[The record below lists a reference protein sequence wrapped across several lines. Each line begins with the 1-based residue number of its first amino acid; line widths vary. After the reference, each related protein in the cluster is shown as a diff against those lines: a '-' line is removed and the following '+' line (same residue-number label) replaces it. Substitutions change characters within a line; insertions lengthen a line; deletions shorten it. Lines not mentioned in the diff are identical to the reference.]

1 MNNNLKSSKKRKS
14 PTRDEFYTTEKTAIQ
29 FVSPLGDAGFYAG
42 KRIFCNCDGPES
54 EIYKVLKKNF
64 NKWNLSSLEACQY
77 SKDGFGKHTIY
88 NKEKDE
94 DIVEILPD
102 NGSYDSPSS
111 LEILGR
117 SDIVV
122 TNPPFSKQDQFISM
136 LMELDKKFA
145 IICNMMNLAHKQTRK
160 FLLDG
165 KFKLVVPYKG
175 GATFIYADGHEARVN
190 VISVTNL
197 DKVEDILI
205 FTARI
210 PKMTKAQLLEKG
222 VLYHPDGL
230 PDNHFEVRYLKNIPT
245 DLREDEVVW
254 CPMSVLMIPWFSKR
268 YEVDKDL
275 FEKQKCG
282 IKVNGKSRFYRIPM
296 KLKASRPDLDHFDK

>member
-1 MNNNLKSSKKRKS
+1 MNNNLKASKIRKS
-14 PTRDEFYTTEKTAIQ
+14 STRDEFYTTEKTAIQ

-42 KRIFCNCDGPES
+42 KHIFCNCDGPES
-54 EIYKVLKKNF
+54 EIYKLLKKNF
-64 NKWNLSSLEACQY
+64 KKWNLASLEACQY
-77 SKDGFGKHTIY
+77 NKDGFGKHTIY
-88 NKEKDE
+88 NHDKDE

-122 TNPPFSKQDQFISM
+122 TNPPFSKQDQFISL
-136 LMELDKKFA
+136 LMSLDKKFA
-145 IICNMMNLAHKQTRK
+145 IICNLMNLAHKPTRK

-165 KFKLVVPYKG
+165 KFKSVSAFSG
-175 GATFIYADGHEARVN
+175 GGTFIHADGHEACVQ
-190 VISVTNL
+190 VIGISNL
-197 DKVEDILI
+197 DNVEDILI

-210 PKMTKAQLLEKG
+210 PKMTKVQLLEKG

-230 PDNHFEVRYLKNIPT
+230 PDNHFEVKYLKNIPT

-254 CPMSVLMIPWFSKR
+254 CPMSVLLIPWFKNR
-268 YEVDKDL
+268 YEVDRDL
-275 FEKQKCG
+275 LEKQKGG
-282 IKVNGKSRFYRIPM
+282 IKVDGKTRFYRIPM
-296 KLKASRPDLDHFDK
+296 KLKASRPDL

>member
-1 MNNNLKSSKKRKS
+1 MNNNLKSSKIRKS
-14 PTRDEFYTTEKTAIQ
+14 STRDEFYTTEKTAIQ
-29 FVSPLGDAGFYAG
+29 FVSPLGDAGFYDG

-54 EIYKVLKKNF
+54 EIYKLLKKNF
-64 NKWNLSSLEACQY
+64 KKWNLASLEACQY
-77 SKDGFGKHTIY
+77 NKDGFGKHTIY
-88 NKEKDE
+88 SKEKDE

-117 SDIVV
+117 SDLVV

-145 IICNMMNLAHKQTRK
+145 IICNLINFKNNITTK
-160 FLLDG
+160 FLLDR
-165 KFKLVVPYKG
+165 KFKLACAFSG
-175 GATFIYADGHEARVN
+175 GTFIHADGHEARVN

-197 DKVEDILI
+197 DKVEDYIV
-205 FTARI
+205 FNYRI
-210 PKMTKAQLLEKG
+210 PKMTKQQLLEKG

-230 PDNHFEVRYLKNIPT
+230 PDNHFEVKFLKDIPT
-245 DLREDEVVW
+245 DLREDEIVW
-254 CPMSVLMIPWFSKR
+254 CPMTVLINPCFSKR

-275 FEKQKCG
+275 FEKQKGG
-282 IKVNGKSRFYRIPM
+282 IKVGGKSRFYRIPM
-296 KLKASRPDLDHFDK
+296 KLKASRQDLEHFDK

>member
-1 MNNNLKSSKKRKS
+1 M
-14 PTRDEFYTTEKTAIQ
+14 
-29 FVSPLGDAGFYAG
+29 
-42 KRIFCNCDGPES
+42 
-54 EIYKVLKKNF
+54 
-64 NKWNLSSLEACQY
+64 
-77 SKDGFGKHTIY
+77 
-88 NKEKDE
+88 
-94 DIVEILPD
+94 LPD

-117 SDIVV
+117 SDLVV
-122 TNPPFSKQDQFISM
+122 TNPPFSKQDHFISM

-145 IICNMMNLAHKQTRK
+145 IICNMMNLMHKPTMK

-165 KFKLVVPYKG
+165 KFKLVAPYKG
-175 GATFIYADGHEARVN
+175 GATFIYADGHEQHVN

-197 DKVEDILI
+197 EKVDFDFNHRL
-205 FTARI
+205 

-254 CPMSVLMIPWFSKR
+254 CPMSVLLIPWFSKR

-275 FEKQKCG
+275 FAKQKGG
-282 IKVNGKSRFYRIPM
+282 IKVNGKARFYRVPM
-296 KLKASRPDLDHFDK
+296 KLKAS

>member
-1 MNNNLKSSKKRKS
+1 MHKNLKSSKIRNS

-29 FVSPLGDAGFYAG
+29 FVSPLGDAGFYVG
-42 KRIFCNCDGPES
+42 KRIFCNCDGPDS
-54 EIYKVLKKNF
+54 EIYKLLKKNF

-77 SKDGFGKHTIY
+77 NKDGFGKHTIY

-117 SDIVV
+117 SDLVV
-122 TNPPFSKQDQFISM
+122 TNPPFSKQGQFISM

-145 IICNMMNLAHKQTRK
+145 IICNLINFKNNLTTK

-165 KFKLVVPYKG
+165 KFKRVCAFG
-175 GATFIYADGHEARVN
+175 CGTFIHADGHEACVN
-190 VISVTNL
+190 VVALTNL
-197 DKVEDILI
+197 DKVEDYIVFNSI
-205 FTARI
+205 I
-210 PKMTKAQLLEKG
+210 PKMTKAQLLDKG

-254 CPMSVLMIPWFSKR
+254 CPMSILVVPWFLKR
-268 YEVDKDL
+268 YEADRDL
-275 FEKQKCG
+275 LDKQKCG

-296 KLKASRPDLDHFDK
+296 KLKASRQDLQHFDK